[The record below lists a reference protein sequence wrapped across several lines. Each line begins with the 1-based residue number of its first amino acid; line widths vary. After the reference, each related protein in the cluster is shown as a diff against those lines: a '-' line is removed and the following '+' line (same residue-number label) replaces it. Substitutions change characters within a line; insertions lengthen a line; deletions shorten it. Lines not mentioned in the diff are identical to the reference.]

1 MAWTPLLLML
11 LSHCTGALAQP
22 VLTQPPSLSSNLG
35 ASARLTCTLSSG
47 FNVGNFWI
55 RWYQQKPGN
64 PPRYL
69 LTFHSDSDK
78 HQGSG
83 VPSRFTGSNDAST
96 NAGILLISGLQP
108 EDEADYYCATYHGN
122 SKAFTV
128 LQTHGEVRQK
138 SPHCSALLTKEAWKF
153 LPPPPASGSW
163 AQSRLTQEGFMSGSV
178 GQTVTH
184 SCTGNGNNVGA
195 SIVNWYQQI
204 FHGAPKTAMLAGS
217 LPSGIPDLCSGST
230 SVNTASLT
238 ISRLQPEDKA
248 DYYCSTWDDS
258 ISGAVSQTVLTQP
271 PSLSASPGASASLT
285 CTLSSGYIVGGYHIS
300 ATASPGQMAT
310 LSCPGNSN
318 NVGSE
323 GAACAA
329 TTRLGPQSPDPQES
343 QPAPRVSEGFLGSR
357 SGGGASLSIS
367 GLQAEAEAD
376 YSCSAWDGR
385 PAPHPVLPARWVVSP
400 EP

>member
-1 MAWTPLLLML
+1 MSIIGGKNNTLELISQYGIEDPLQARRAKEEEGRESLWCWQ
-11 LSHCTGALAQP
+11 SYHKDNGALAQP

-128 LQTHGEVRQK
+128 LQTHEEVRQK

-153 LPPPPASGSW
+153 LPPPPASGGPSELHRQNLSDIPQSW
-163 AQSRLTQEGFMSGSV
+163 ARDPQVVATSGSEE
-178 GQTVTH
+178 T
-184 SCTGNGNNVGA
+184 
-195 SIVNWYQQI
+195 
-204 FHGAPKTAMLAGS
+204 LAHRSYPLDSPGS
-217 LPSGIPDLCSGST
+217 LPSSKKALIFESSPVKGRSGHCLLHRVGRGLNEVT
-230 SVNTASLT
+230 DMNSL
-238 ISRLQPEDKA
+238 Q
-248 DYYCSTWDDS
+248 
-258 ISGAVSQTVLTQP
+258 
-271 PSLSASPGASASLT
+271 
-285 CTLSSGYIVGGYHIS
+285 
-300 ATASPGQMAT
+300 
-310 LSCPGNSN
+310 
-318 NVGSE
+318 
-323 GAACAA
+323 CAA
-329 TTRLGPQSPDPQES
+329 QT
-343 QPAPRVSEGFLGSR
+343 
-357 SGGGASLSIS
+357 
-367 GLQAEAEAD
+367 
-376 YSCSAWDGR
+376 SCCDHR
-385 PAPHPVLPARWVVSP
+385 HH
-400 EP
+400 